1 MAEGGESGL
10 GAGLREKQVQ
20 LLLLEAGRLEA
31 ALEEEEV
38 GPGGADGF
46 CLAGDGKE
54 SQGREGSQPITG
66 GEEVNSCHPAE
77 LLPSGFYWGLGGRW
91 S

>member
-1 MAEGGESGL
+1 MSEGGEGCR

-38 GPGGADGF
+38 GPGGADGS
-46 CLAGDGKE
+46 CLAACGQE
-54 SQGREGSQPITG
+54 SQGRQGSQPITG
-66 GEEVNSCHPAE
+66 GEEVYSCHSAE
-77 LLPSGFYWGLGGRW
+77 LFPSGFHWGLVGRR

>member
-1 MAEGGESGL
+1 MAEGGEGGL

-38 GPGGADGF
+38 GPGGTDGP
-46 CLAGDGKE
+46 CLATGRKRPERGK
-54 SQGREGSQPITG
+54 GP
-66 GEEVNSCHPAE
+66 
-77 LLPSGFYWGLGGRW
+77 
-91 S
+91 